1 MAKEEKKPFHQSMA
15 EWRQFIY
22 NRNSGEFLGRTAKS
36 WGKGQWRER
45 APGAR
50 RRGRTGRRD
59 RLGRPG
65 APAALGSPGLT
76 GDHEASGGPG
86 TAASAE
92 LKIAQA

>member
-1 MAKEEKKPFHQSMA
+1 MAKEEKKPFRQSMA

-36 WGKGQWRER
+36 WGKGVWRER
-45 APGAR
+45 ATGAQ
-50 RRGRTGRRD
+50 RTGWRD

-65 APAALGSPGLT
+65 TPAALGSPGLT

-86 TAASAE
+86 TAVSAE